1 MRKKTMTGKVSI
13 LLETIDSCSC
23 SKCQVLLSSRECIR
37 CQKQPD
43 LENKMDDKNTYRK
56 DRRP

>member
-1 MRKKTMTGKVSI
+1 MTGKVSI
-13 LLETIDSCSC
+13 LVETIDSCSC

-43 LENKMDDKNTYRK
+43 LENKMDDTNTYRK